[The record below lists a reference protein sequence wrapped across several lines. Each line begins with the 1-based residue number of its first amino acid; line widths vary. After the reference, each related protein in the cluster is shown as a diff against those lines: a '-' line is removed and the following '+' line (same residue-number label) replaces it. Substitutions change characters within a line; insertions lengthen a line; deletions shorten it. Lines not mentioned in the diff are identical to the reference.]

1 MQTAIL
7 LGLVYAFAW
16 SMDNIAGSS
25 FMDRPIVCGALTG
38 LVMGNFEQGLVIGG
52 TLELVWMGFISYAGI
67 INGETR
73 IGAILGTYFALATGN
88 SFDVAISIAM
98 PIAILGGN
106 VSNAY
111 NIVVSYLMH
120 RWADKWAEEGNYK
133 KIGQFHLGVGFVK
146 LFFMTAIVF
155 LTVLLG
161 TGAITS
167 LINVIPENVLNGLGK
182 AGEMLT
188 AVGFGMLLNILWDK
202 RFIGLYFVGFAVAA
216 FLNLNVIAITIIATG
231 LGFVAMYASGNEIYT
246 RSFGAACRLKFPTT
260 VSGCTICFMS
270 IPLLRYLKRFIRM
283 TRRECGM
290 HWYGICS
297 SIIPVRNLRQ
307 LLSASLQP
315 WR

>member
-1 MQTAIL
+1 MQIALL

-38 LVMGNFEQGLVIGG
+38 LVMGDFEQGLIIGG

-73 IGAILGTYFALATGN
+73 IGAILGTYFAIATGN

-98 PIAILGGN
+98 PIAILGANISN
-106 VSNAY
+106 VY
-111 NIVVSYLMH
+111 NILVSYFMH
-120 RWADKWAEEGNYK
+120 RWADTWAQEGNYTN
-133 KIGQFHLGVGFVK
+133 IGRFHIGVGIVK
-146 LFFMTAIVF
+146 LIFMTTIVM

-161 TGAITS
+161 TNAITS
-167 LINVIPENVLNGLGK
+167 LINTVPQNIIYGLGK

-216 FLNLNVIAITIIATG
+216 FLNLNIIAITIIATG
-231 LGFVAMYASGNEIYT
+231 LGFVT
-246 RSFGAACRLKFPTT
+246 
-260 VSGCTICFMS
+260 MS
-270 IPLLRYLKRFIRM
+270 MSNHKGEEDY
-283 TRRECGM
+283 E
-290 HWYGICS
+290 
-297 SIIPVRNLRQ
+297 
-307 LLSASLQP
+307 
-315 WR
+315 

>member
-98 PIAILGGN
+98 PIVILGGN

-231 LGFVAMYASGNEIYT
+231 LGFVAMYASGNEKGEDAY
-246 RSFGAACRLKFPTT
+246 
-260 VSGCTICFMS
+260 
-270 IPLLRYLKRFIRM
+270 
-283 TRRECGM
+283 E
-290 HWYGICS
+290 
-297 SIIPVRNLRQ
+297 
-307 LLSASLQP
+307 
-315 WR
+315 

>member
-1 MQTAIL
+1 MQTALL

-16 SMDNIAGSS
+16 SMDNLAGSS
-25 FMDRPIVCGALTG
+25 FMDRPIICGALTG
-38 LVMGNFEQGLVIGG
+38 LVMGDFTQGLIIGG

-98 PIAILGGN
+98 PVAILGGN

-111 NIVVSYLMH
+111 NIIVSFLMH
-120 RWADKWAEEGNYK
+120 KYADRWAEEGDYR
-133 KIGQFHLGVGFVK
+133 KIGRFHIGVGLVK
-146 LFFMTAIVF
+146 LLFMTLIVV

-167 LINVIPENVLNGLGK
+167 FINIVPENILTGLGK
-182 AGEMLT
+182 AGDMLT

-202 RFIGLYFVGFAVAA
+202 RFIGLFFVGFAVAA

-231 LGFVAMYASGNEIYT
+231 LGFVAMYSNKNED
-246 RSFGAACRLKFPTT
+246 SADLGQEGADD
-260 VSGCTICFMS
+260 
-270 IPLLRYLKRFIRM
+270 Y
-283 TRRECGM
+283 E
-290 HWYGICS
+290 
-297 SIIPVRNLRQ
+297 
-307 LLSASLQP
+307 
-315 WR
+315 

>member
-106 VSNAY
+106 VS
-111 NIVVSYLMH
+111 
-120 RWADKWAEEGNYK
+120 
-133 KIGQFHLGVGFVK
+133 GQFHLGVGFVK

-231 LGFVAMYASGNEIYT
+231 LGFVAMYASGNEKGEDAY
-246 RSFGAACRLKFPTT
+246 
-260 VSGCTICFMS
+260 
-270 IPLLRYLKRFIRM
+270 
-283 TRRECGM
+283 E
-290 HWYGICS
+290 
-297 SIIPVRNLRQ
+297 
-307 LLSASLQP
+307 
-315 WR
+315 